1 MTYVALEI
9 GTSRFAATRVDP
21 DEGLMEIH
29 EIPVPERAAWD
40 RCAEL
45 LAEVVAGGDVVGVG
59 IASTGPIDMA
69 AGVVAPSDVSDW
81 QSGFGILG
89 AVEELFPGSSVQLAL
104 DGVCLA
110 LAERYLGGTAEV
122 PDALSISVSDRIAG
136 GVQLGGLTVVGRT
149 GNGGHIGHV
158 LVSGFDDAC
167 DCGGRGC
174 LEAVAGGKSAVRWA
188 RAQGWSGDATTQ
200 LVADAA
206 AGQEVAVAA
215 LGRAGTALG
224 QAISSVAALLD
235 IDLVVLSGSLAE
247 PGSALWKPM
256 NAAVATHARLSFLP
270 GLRVVASELGE
281 NAILCGAGVLA
292 LSAAQG

>member
-21 DEGLMEIH
+21 DEGLVEIH
-29 EIPVPERAAWD
+29 EIPVPDRAAWD

-45 LAEVVAGGDVVGVG
+45 LAEVAAGADVVGVG

-81 QSGFGILG
+81 QSGFGIVD
-89 AVEELFPGSSVQLAL
+89 AVEGLFPDALVQLAL
-104 DGVCLA
+104 DGVCLG
-110 LAERYLGGTAEV
+110 LAERFLGSTTDV
-122 PDALSISVSDRIAG
+122 PDALSISVSARIIGA
-136 GVQLGGLTVVGRT
+136 VQVGGLTVAGRT
-149 GNGGHIGHV
+149 GNGGNIGHV
-158 LVSGFDDAC
+158 LVPGFDDIC

-188 RAQGWSGDATTQ
+188 RANGWNGDG
-200 LVADAA
+200 VADLI
-206 AGQEVAVAA
+206 AGAKDGHEVAVAA
-215 LGRAGTALG
+215 ISRAGTALG
-224 QAISSVAALLD
+224 RAISSVAALLD
-235 IDLVVLSGSLAE
+235 IDLVVLSGNLAA

-270 GLRVVASELGE
+270 GLRVLSSDLGDD
-281 NAILCGAGVLA
+281 AIISGAGVLS
-292 LSAAQG
+292 LSGQG